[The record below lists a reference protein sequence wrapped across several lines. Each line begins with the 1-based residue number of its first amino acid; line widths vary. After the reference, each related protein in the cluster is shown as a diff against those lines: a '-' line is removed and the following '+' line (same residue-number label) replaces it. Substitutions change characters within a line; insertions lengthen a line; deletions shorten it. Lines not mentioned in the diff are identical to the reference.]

1 MGFWV
6 FFTDD
11 KLEYYDSDDCALYLS
26 SDHIVEIVSNDKTI
40 FDFLISHRNQ
50 PMTRLQIQSQI
61 YGWVD
66 IGDGSNKDTDRGPV
80 DQAISKLRG
89 NLDKYSWCIKT
100 VRGHGYKYIGPEKV
114 DKDTADA
121 IPAKEKPQD
130 DSDSDTATK
139 VVGVEKEAV
148 VSGLEEDR
156 EVLRKSTFLISRATG
171 KNQDELVEEIEA
183 LIQSWRTSMLD
194 VWKTF
199 SVKQKIQ
206 HIREDYFELL
216 VEYDISYSKSSKA

>member
-26 SDHIVEIVSNDKTI
+26 SDHVVEIVSNDKTI

-114 DKDTADA
+114 NKDTADA
-121 IPAKEKPQD
+121 IPAKEKAQD
-130 DSDSDTATK
+130 DSDADTTTK

-156 EVLRKSTFLISRATG
+156 EVLRKSTFLVSRATG

>member
-26 SDHIVEIVSNDKTI
+26 SDHVVEIVSNDKTI
-40 FDFLISHRNQ
+40 FEFLISHRNQ

-66 IGDGSNKDTDRGPV
+66 IGDGSNKETDRSPI
-80 DQAISKLRG
+80 DQAIKKLRG
-89 NLDKYSWCIKT
+89 NLDKYSWCIQT
-100 VRGHGYKYIGPEKV
+100 VRGHGYKYIGPEKIN
-114 DKDTADA
+114 KDTADA
-121 IPAKEKPQD
+121 IPYKEKAQD
-130 DSDSDTATK
+130 DSDGDTATK
-139 VVGVEKEAV
+139 VVGVEKETV

-216 VEYDISYSKSSKA
+216 VEYDISYSKSTKA

>member
-26 SDHIVEIVSNDKTI
+26 SDHVVEIVSNDKTI

-66 IGDGSNKDTDRGPV
+66 IGDGSNKDTDRNPI
-80 DQAISKLRG
+80 DQAIAKLRG
-89 NLDKYSWCIKT
+89 TLDKYRWCIKT
-100 VRGHGYKYIGPEKV
+100 VRGQGYKYIGPEKV
-114 DKDTADA
+114 NKDTADA
-121 IPAKEKPQD
+121 TPNKERIQD
-130 DSDSDTATK
+130 DSDGGAVTK
-139 VVGVEKEAV
+139 AVGVANGSV
-148 VSGLEEDR
+148 ISGLEEDR

-171 KNQDELVEEIEA
+171 KPQDELVEEIEA

-216 VEYDISYSKSSKA
+216 VEYDSGYSMTTKT